1 MSNASRHKLNMD
13 KLDLAYCAAWNA
25 VRDMAASQSLDSGR
39 AAELIREQIEPHI
52 VGLRKFAENLV
63 EENVRMA
70 SENLSQR
77 RAKAKADR
85 EVVKREN

>member
-1 MSNASRHKLNMD
+1 MSNASRHKLNMN

-39 AAELIREQIEPHI
+39 AAELIRQQVEPHI
-52 VGLRKFAENLV
+52 VGLRTFAEKLL
-63 EENVRMA
+63 EENLRLA
-70 SENLSQR
+70 SESLSQR
-77 RAKAKADR
+77 RAKAKAEK